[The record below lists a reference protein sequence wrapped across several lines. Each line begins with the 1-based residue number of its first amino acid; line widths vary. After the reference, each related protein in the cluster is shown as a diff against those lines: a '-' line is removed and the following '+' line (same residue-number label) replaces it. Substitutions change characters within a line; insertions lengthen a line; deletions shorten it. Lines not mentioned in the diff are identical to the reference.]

1 MPAGSQFISSKTIQK
16 CKYSKLLI
24 HDLSPLFLVTEI
36 FLDSLKG
43 NTLENNKKRE
53 KYNNFKAVLKA
64 ELGKLKNKMV
74 VPIIF
79 LSVQISIFEVL
90 IDSFDLTIL

>member
-16 CKYSKLLI
+16 CKYTRFVTI
-24 HDLSPLFLVTEI
+24 LFLATEI